1 MTERRTALSRILGA
15 AAVLA
20 AAAFGVWLL
29 LQTGGAPPDGPVPI
43 AWDREVCAE
52 CHMHI
57 GDPRF
62 AAQVQTGSGGV
73 HSFDDPGCLY
83 RWLDRE
89 GEGEVHAIWFR
100 HVDEDR
106 WIPGAEVAFVERE
119 PTPMG
124 YGLGAV
130 PRGTPDSI
138 EQPDARARVLGH
150 HSHARNP

>member
-1 MTERRTALSRILGA
+1 MHRVVASALA
-15 AAVLA
+15 LA
-20 AAAFGVWLL
+20 AAAFGLWLL
-29 LQTGGAPPDGPVPI
+29 LGTSGGLPDGPVPI

-62 AAQVQTGSGGV
+62 AAQVQTHGGEV
-73 HSFDDPGCLY
+73 QSFDDPGCLY
-83 RWLDRE
+83 RRLDRE
-89 GEGEVHAIWFR
+89 GDGEVRAMWFR

-106 WIPGAEVAFVERE
+106 WVRAEDVAFVERE

-130 PRGTPDSI
+130 ARGTPASI
-138 EQPDARARVLGH
+138 DPAEARERVLLH
-150 HSHARNP
+150 HGQARNP

>member
-1 MTERRTALSRILGA
+1 MKEKLRGAAVAALVLGA
-15 AAVLA
+15 GAAGL
-20 AAAFGVWLL
+20 WLL
-29 LQTGGAPPDGPVPI
+29 LGTGRELPDGPVPI

-62 AAQVQTGSGGV
+62 AAQVQTRTGDV

-83 RWLDRE
+83 RQIERE
-89 GEGEVHAIWFR
+89 GVADVHAIWFR

-106 WIPGAEVAFVERE
+106 WIGSDEVAFLSRE

-130 PRGTPDSI
+130 PRGTPDSFGP
-138 EQPDARARVLGH
+138 EDARARVLAH
-150 HSHARNP
+150 HGHARNP